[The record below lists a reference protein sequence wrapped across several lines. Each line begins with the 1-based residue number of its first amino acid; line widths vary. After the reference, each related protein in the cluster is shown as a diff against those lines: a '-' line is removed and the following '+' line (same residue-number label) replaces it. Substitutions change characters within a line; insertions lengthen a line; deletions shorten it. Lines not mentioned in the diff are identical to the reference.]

1 MNEPIVLASESQARA
16 GLLLAAGIAF
26 EPRPARIDEA
36 AIKAAGRAEGASADE
51 VALVLASMKAAR
63 IRAPGRVV
71 VGADQLLVCD
81 GDWFD
86 KPETI
91 EAARRQL
98 LLLRGKTHTL
108 VTALV
113 CMKDGVEIWQH
124 VAHPRLRMRGFTDG
138 FLDFYLATE
147 GDALLACVGAYRLEG
162 PGIQL
167 FDSVEGEH
175 AAVLGLPLLPLLG
188 FLRQHGTLMV

>member
-1 MNEPIVLASESQARA
+1 
-16 GLLLAAGIAF
+16 
-26 EPRPARIDEA
+26 
-36 AIKAAGRAEGASADE
+36 
-51 VALVLASMKAAR
+51 MKAAR

>member
-1 MNEPIVLASESQARA
+1 MNEAIVLASESQARA

>member
-1 MNEPIVLASESQARA
+1 MNEVIVLASESQARA